1 MATLGKTSKLQ
12 AVNQMLSFIG
22 EAPVNSLEDAGG
34 VGDVSLAERTLDE
47 VTVEVLSQG
56 WHFNTN
62 YDVVHTPDANKQ
74 IVLSDTVLRI
84 DTKVGV
90 YGNMD
95 VSLRGNKLYNRAD
108 NSYEF
113 DESEIKTTEVMSLPW
128 EDLPEAARRYITL
141 RSARL
146 FQDRAVGAEDLREVG
161 MREELSALATLREY
175 DSEASDYSVFDGTLP
190 LKTISDYRRT
200 TAW

>member
-34 VGDVSLAERTLDE
+34 MGDVSLAERTLDE
-47 VTVEVLSQG
+47 VTVEILSQG

-62 YDVVHTPDANKQ
+62 YDVIHTPDANKQ

-128 EDLPEAARRYITL
+128 EDLPEAARRYIAL

-161 MREELSALATLREY
+161 MREEMSALATLREY

>member
-161 MREELSALATLREY
+161 MREEISALATLREY

>member
-47 VTVEVLSQG
+47 VTVEILSQG

-62 YDVVHTPDANKQ
+62 YDVIHTPDANKQ

>member
-62 YDVVHTPDANKQ
+62 YDVVHTPDSNKQ

>member
-161 MREELSALATLREY
+161 MREEMSALATLREY

>member
-128 EDLPEAARRYITL
+128 EDLPESARRYITL

>member
-62 YDVVHTPDANKQ
+62 YDVVHKPDANKQ

>member
-47 VTVEVLSQG
+47 VTVEILSQG

>member
-84 DTKVGV
+84 DTKVAV

>member
-47 VTVEVLSQG
+47 VTVEILSQG

-62 YDVVHTPDANKQ
+62 YDVIHTPDANKQ

-161 MREELSALATLREY
+161 MREEMSALATLREY